1 MSAKVSFPGKI
12 LFFVGRLIVG
22 GFSGRSSAITTLKKV
37 HRPEQKIPR
46 LIAIARISILRV
58 EGEWDLHICDRANI
72 MITVTAATN
81 RQCWVGM

>member
-1 MSAKVSFPGKI
+1 MWVVLAAAVQP
-12 LFFVGRLIVG
+12 LPP
-22 GFSGRSSAITTLKKV
+22 LKKYID
-37 HRPEQKIPR
+37 RSRKIPR